1 LAAVR
6 LRNAAVVSHCPTR
19 SRRLEGERRHRPFCM
34 NQCFICRRPLLE
46 SFRSIHDA
54 TGGDQAVFSCP
65 SVLGRI
71 RHNAGTSTLPL
82 CIRSTSHEL
91 HTGQL
96 KWSRCRTSWSPH
108 GSQANTRKTK
118 LNDSSSLPNVDS
130 KDYRKRKRQGG
141 AAASKEHVGASEVAL
156 PASTQVEPGALAAM
170 DTGDDSQGERRGQ
183 DDLSQCWVL
192 YLPLVWSAG

>member
-1 LAAVR
+1 MFHLSSA
-6 LRNAAVVSHCPTR
+6 S
-19 SRRLEGERRHRPFCM
+19 SF
-34 NQCFICRRPLLE
+34 E

-82 CIRSTSHEL
+82 CIRSTSLEL

-141 AAASKEHVGASEVAL
+141 AAASEEHVGASEVAL

-170 DTGDDSQGERRGQ
+170 DTGDDSQGKRRGQ
-183 DDLSQCWVL
+183 DDLSQCWIL
-192 YLPLVWSAG
+192 YLPLVWSTSRGELLK